1 MTRTLRRL
9 AALLLGGLALAAL
22 VGLSRAPYR
31 IADGTEALLRL
42 SWSGRPERVERCRE
56 LTDQELANVPAHMRQ
71 RVQCEGHPAR
81 YVVRV
86 TRNAKPLSIDTVTGG
101 GLRGDRSIHMLR
113 EYRLPAG
120 AHTLAVEIARL
131 DTVRAD
137 SDDDEHEDRGRTEHD
152 EGRLDRDSRE
162 RDERR
167 RQRQERLPARLAL
180 DTTVRLAPGAVLLV
194 SYDPVERRLTAAGAA
209 AVAGV

>member
-1 MTRTLRRL
+1 MTRRL
-9 AALLLGGLALAAL
+9 CRVIALLVGGLALAAL

-31 IADGTEALLRL
+31 MADGTEALLRL

-56 LTDQELANVPAHMRQ
+56 LSDEELARVPAHMRQ
-71 RVQCEGHPAR
+71 RVECEGHSAR

-86 TRNAKPLSIDTVTGG
+86 HRNARPLSIDTVIGG
-101 GLRGDRSIHMLR
+101 GLRGDRAIHMLR

-120 AHTLAVEIARL
+120 AHAIAVEIARL
-131 DTVRAD
+131 DTVRSD
-137 SDDDEHEDRGRTEHD
+137 GDDDDEDRGDAEHD

-167 RQRQERLPARLAL
+167 RQRQERLPARLTL
-180 DTTVRLAPGAVLLV
+180 DTTVRLAAGAVLLV
-194 SYDPVERRLTAAGAA
+194 SYDPVERRLTAAGR
-209 AVAGV
+209 

>member
-1 MTRTLRRL
+1 MTRTLRRVI
-9 AALLLGGLALAAL
+9 ALLLGGLALAAL

-31 IADGTEALLRL
+31 IAGGTEALLRL
-42 SWSGRPERVERCRE
+42 SWSGRPERVERCRKLSDE
-56 LTDQELANVPAHMRQ
+56 ELAKVPAHMRQ
-71 RVQCEGHPAR
+71 RVQCEGHSAR

-86 TRNAKPLSIDTVTGG
+86 LGNATPLSIDTVTGG
-101 GLRGDRSIHMLR
+101 GLRGDRAIHMLR

-120 AHTLAVEIARL
+120 AHAIAVEIARL
-131 DTVRAD
+131 DTLS
-137 SDDDEHEDRGRTEHD
+137 SDAHDEDEDTAHVERD

-167 RQRQERLPARLAL
+167 RQREERLPARLAL

-194 SYDPVERRLTAAGAA
+194 SYDPIERRLTAAGAPSA
-209 AVAGV
+209 PQE